1 MCCFPAK
8 YNFPCLAPS
17 LFSILPRAT
26 RVITVGVLYLST
38 FICSP
43 MACSDEKGAN
53 GSVDPPTSDLS
64 QSFPMPAHIHT
75 FSSTSQTARLRSQ
88 VKIACTKCQ
97 KACKKCDQARP
108 CLRCVKYRFR
118 PEECVDSQRKERRK
132 GTKRGPY
139 KKRDEKGNIIGQ
151 SHILSQIERDTL
163 PAPSDPPP
171 PATSAGSIPVEYN
184 VEFHAQFPL
193 ALEDRPTDSDYP
205 QFYRP
210 PPVPASPNIGEG
222 SAVYSSHYGFFMTAY
237 AQSHPRHVAY
247 ARRFSI
253 SVPVGGDE
261 DDYEST

>member
-1 MCCFPAK
+1 MCCFPA
-8 YNFPCLAPS
+8 NRPL
-17 LFSILPRAT
+17 I
-26 RVITVGVLYLST
+26 
-38 FICSP
+38 FIRSP
-43 MACSDEKGAN
+43 MACSDGKSAN

-108 CLRCVKYRFR
+108 CLRCVKYRFG

-151 SHILSQIERDTL
+151 SHVLSQEIERDTL

-171 PATSAGSIPVEYN
+171 PATFAGSIPVEYN
-184 VEFHAQFPL
+184 ADFHAQFPL
-193 ALEDRPTDSDYP
+193 AFDDRPTDSYNV
-205 QFYRP
+205 QFYRS
-210 PPVPASPNIGEG
+210 PPVPAPPSIGEG
-222 SAVYSSHYGFFMTAY
+222 SAVYSSHHGFFMTAY
-237 AQSHPRHVAY
+237 AQPYPPHVAY

-261 DDYEST
+261 DDYENLEEYLMK